1 MAFMLKIT
9 LLRNFGMPLWDF
21 GAKVHFFYFSNLIL
35 LPQGGSQDQKIRK
48 IFRIYLTFNG
58 RPTDHIWQ
66 AGPLCVQ
73 KKYFFFRQTHC

>member
-9 LLRNFGMPLWDF
+9 LLRNFGRPLWDF
-21 GAKVHFFYFSNLIL
+21 GAKVQFFYFFDLIL

-48 IFRIYLTFNG
+48 IFRISMTFNG

-73 KKYFFFRQTHC
+73 KK